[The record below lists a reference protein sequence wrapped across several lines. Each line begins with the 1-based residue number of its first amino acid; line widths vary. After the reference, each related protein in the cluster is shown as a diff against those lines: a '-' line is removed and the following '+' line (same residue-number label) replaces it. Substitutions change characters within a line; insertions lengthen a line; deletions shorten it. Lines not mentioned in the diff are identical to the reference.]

1 MFNWY
6 SFGLNFATLYTIG
19 NYHNLKY
26 GHKSF
31 LALYL
36 GGCLA
41 GHIFTQKR
49 VTHEQRRSYQ
59 YSSLAGA
66 STLIGY
72 NLFKNPQWF
81 KFVKPIPLLA
91 AMLTWSMIYEDR
103 MTGTGTLAGWALFL
117 AGI

>member
-41 GHIFTQKR
+41 GHIFT
-49 VTHEQRRSYQ
+49 
-59 YSSLAGA
+59 
-66 STLIGY
+66 
-72 NLFKNPQWF
+72 
-81 KFVKPIPLLA
+81 
-91 AMLTWSMIYEDR
+91 
-103 MTGTGTLAGWALFL
+103 
-117 AGI
+117 